1 MKYYKNFSVKVSHPY
16 AFDDQLF
23 NLSISERLPIAVV
36 RAALRTALRKS
47 CYDIKIKHKLNKSA
61 THQCN
66 SIASACKYISTI
78 ILHQNTIEY
87 QHYKESKLLIKFYD
101 RPFRC
106 SDNYYNGNWYT
117 FFRSYDGTSI
127 SRKAIQELFP
137 NELIGISRYGDPYI
151 LGRYSWFAVLN
162 DTKWET
168 WLGEVI
174 MKTKEIHTTKEI

>member
-1 MKYYKNFSVKVSHPY
+1 M
-16 AFDDQLF
+16 F
-23 NLSISERLPIAVV
+23 NLSISEKLSIAVV
-36 RAALRTALRKS
+36 RAALKTALRKS

-66 SIASACKYISTI
+66 SIASAYKYISTI
-78 ILHQNTIEY
+78 ILHWNTIEY

-106 SDNYYNGNWYT
+106 SDSYYNGNWYT
-117 FFRSYDGTSI
+117 FFKSYDGTSI

-162 DTKWET
+162 NNKWET

-174 MKTKEIHTTKEI
+174 IKTNEIQTTKEI